1 MVDRTFLALD
11 SVSVFGQD
19 DLVILDTYEKGFS
32 IKVNLEFSDS
42 HIIQIA
48 DRYTILLPNT
58 PIIFMDLPFT
68 YQDSKMDSKVVA
80 HGVEYLPIRRFS
92 KQSIAFT
99 DKSKTVLVTTGG
111 SLNERVFT
119 QLVEELAKDK
129 YKNVRFEFIGCLK
142 SVESHPSNL
151 NFHDFGSDFDSIA
164 GGCDTAISAA
174 GTTMWDLF
182 ANRKLVGLT
191 SLVDNQS
198 SNFDYA
204 IRSGQALEVF
214 DPKTLKLDVV
224 ALQSL
229 LFDSSVRE
237 SLYGAISGRYDFDG
251 AKRVVEIVF
260 KNF

>member
-1 MVDRTFLALD
+1 ML
-11 SVSVFGQD
+11 
-19 DLVILDTYEKGFS
+19 
-32 IKVNLEFSDS
+32 
-42 HIIQIA
+42 
-48 DRYTILLPNT
+48 
-58 PIIFMDLPFT
+58 
-68 YQDSKMDSKVVA
+68 
-80 HGVEYLPIRRFS
+80 
-92 KQSIAFT
+92 
-99 DKSKTVLVTTGG
+99 
-111 SLNERVFT
+111 
-119 QLVEELAKDK
+119 
-129 YKNVRFEFIGCLK
+129 
-142 SVESHPSNL
+142 
-151 NFHDFGSDFDSIA
+151 
-164 GGCDTAISAA
+164 
-174 GTTMWDLF
+174 DLF

-191 SLVDNQS
+191 YLVDNQS